1 MGCCDDPTEPVKVS
15 RADWVRLQ
23 EQYGNLLR
31 DLLTDDPEKLMLKQL
46 QTCTPYLRELAALN
60 AHYPSVR
67 KKAIELLDQN
77 SQAVLKQLIDK
88 EGQNEL
94 GQLALQRLQDSEKKP
109 GLLSK
114 LMHRE

>member
-23 EQYGNLLR
+23 EQYGSLLR
-31 DLLTDDPEKLMLKQL
+31 DLLTGDPEKLMLKQL

-67 KKAIELLDQN
+67 KKAIELLGKD
-77 SQAVLKQLIDK
+77 SQVVLQQIIDK
-88 EGQNEL
+88 EEASEL
-94 GQLALQRLQDSEKKP
+94 GQLALKRLEDLEKNR
-109 GLLSK
+109 GLFSK